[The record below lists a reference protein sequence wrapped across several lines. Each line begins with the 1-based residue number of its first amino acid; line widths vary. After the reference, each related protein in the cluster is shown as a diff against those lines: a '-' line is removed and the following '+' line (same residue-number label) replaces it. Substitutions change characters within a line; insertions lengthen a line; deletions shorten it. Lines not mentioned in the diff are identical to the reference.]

1 MAPNRRQ
8 GGREGHSEGRT
19 VLYSTWGRQG
29 WHQIEGRGAGKVT
42 VKAGLYCTPPGGGR
56 DGTKSKAGG
65 QGKVTVKAGLYCT
78 PPGLGRDGVWLPFV
92 KIRPGGGRDGTKSK
106 AGGQGRSQ

>member
-1 MAPNRRQ
+1 MSQASICENQ
-8 GGREGHSEGRT
+8 
-19 VLYSTWGRQG
+19 TWGRQG

-65 QGKVTVKAGLYCT
+65 QG
-78 PPGLGRDGVWLPFV
+78 
-92 KIRPGGGRDGTKSK
+92 
-106 AGGQGRSQ
+106 RSQ